1 MRINRVELR
10 HVRMPLLSP
19 FETSFGRETER
30 DCLILRL
37 ESDGLEGWGE
47 CVADRS
53 PGYCYE
59 TVETAWHVL
68 ADFFLPAVLGSDLGA
83 PGDLASRLKP
93 FRGHPLARA
102 GLEMALWDL
111 EGKRAGKSLA
121 SLLGGERERVPVGV
135 SVGIQPS
142 MDALLRTVEAYVEE
156 GYRRVKLKIKPGRD
170 VQEVRAVRERFPDLP
185 LQVDA
190 NSAYTL
196 EDWPVFEAIDDL
208 RLLLIEQPLQ
218 EDDLIDHSRLQARL
232 RTDVCLDE
240 SILSRRHARQ
250 AIEIGAC
257 RVINIKAGRVGGLEE
272 ARLIH
277 ATCRERGI
285 PVWCGGMLETGIGRA
300 SNLALASL
308 PGFTLPGDIS
318 ATGRYY
324 REDIAEPRFTLNPD
338 STVSVPTLPGL
349 GIDVVPEA
357 LDRFSLRRESFPS

>member
-1 MRINRVELR
+1 MRTNRVELR

-68 ADFFLPAVLGSDLGA
+68 ADFFLPAVLGADLGA

-111 EGKRAGKSLA
+111 EGKRAGKSLVA
-121 SLLGGERERVPVGV
+121 LLGGERERVPVGV

-156 GYRRVKLKIKPGRD
+156 GHRRVKLKIKPGRGGP
-170 VQEVRAVRERFPDLP
+170 EVRAAPRGPGGGRPAGRARPTGQRD
-185 LQVDA
+185 
-190 NSAYTL
+190 
-196 EDWPVFEAIDDL
+196 
-208 RLLLIEQPLQ
+208 R
-218 EDDLIDHSRLQARL
+218 RLQGDQHQGRPGGGTGGGAPHPCHVPRAGNPRLVRRNARDRNWTGLQSGARL
-232 RTDVCLDE
+232 TPGVHPP
-240 SILSRRHARQ
+240 RRHLGHRPLLPRGYRRAAFHSQPRWHHLRPDTART
-250 AIEIGAC
+250 GG
-257 RVINIKAGRVGGLEE
+257 RSRAGR
-272 ARLIH
+272 AR
-277 ATCRERGI
+277 
-285 PVWCGGMLETGIGRA
+285 
-300 SNLALASL
+300 
-308 PGFTLPGDIS
+308 
-318 ATGRYY
+318 
-324 REDIAEPRFTLNPD
+324 
-338 STVSVPTLPGL
+338 
-349 GIDVVPEA
+349 
-357 LDRFSLRRESFPS
+357 